1 MTMARSLWGLILTG
15 ILLLVPCGELG
26 AQIQPANPTPYG
38 WNQPIHPTTV
48 VPSPM
53 SPPVQAVTY
62 APDPYGL
69 SYVPPAATLSST
81 DPGSGSLWTDGS
93 LFNSP
98 FDFEP
103 VNTFLVGDHIVVR
116 VADNFR
122 SRDDTRYKNETDSE
136 IDLSIARYLF
146 KEFSPTDRDFDIDVQ
161 AEEEYEGKSRG
172 DIRSQLT
179 VEIQTEVKKVLPDGR
194 LLIEGRTSRIIGRD
208 IKQVLI
214 TGILQPEDVD
224 YDTRSV
230 DGSKVLDMQVK
241 WEGNGPGPNV
251 MKPGFVHRFLDYIPI
266 F

>member
-1 MTMARSLWGLILTG
+1 MSYG
-15 ILLLVPCGELG
+15 I
-26 AQIQPANPTPYG
+26 
-38 WNQPIHPTTV
+38 
-48 VPSPM
+48 
-53 SPPVQAVTY
+53 
-62 APDPYGL
+62 DPYRSGK
-69 SYVPPAATLSST
+69 SSST
-81 DPGSGSLWTDGS
+81 TTQAPLDPGSGSLWSEAS

-103 VNTFLVGDHIVVR
+103 VNNFSVGDHITVL

-146 KEFSPTDRDFDIDVQ
+146 KEFTPTDRDFDIDVQ
-161 AEEEYEGKSRG
+161 AQEEYEGKSRG

-194 LLIEGRTSRIIGRD
+194 LMIEGRTSRIIGRD

-224 YDTRSV
+224 YDTKSV

-251 MKPGFVHRFLDYIPI
+251 MKPGFVHRFLAYFPI